1 MISLSLGQQPVE
13 SHELKAMISCRLPV
27 AGNLRGRNEGD
38 VVGEGE
44 WGNFDPSV
52 ARSLSGLALLRK
64 AAVLEGLVANRKI
77 HGTGVGPE
85 GENWQKFRGDLALAE
100 IAVR

>member
-1 MISLSLGQQPVE
+1 
-13 SHELKAMISCRLPV
+13 MISCRLPV
-27 AGNLRGRNEGD
+27 AGNLRGRNKGD
-38 VVGEGE
+38 IVGEGE
-44 WGNFDPSV
+44 RGNFDPGV

-64 AAVLEGLVANRKI
+64 ATVLEGLVANRKI
-77 HGTGVGPE
+77 HGTGVGSE